1 MTGAP
6 AVSDRPRD
14 ADLLSDPF
22 ERAYTTGV
30 LDADPE
36 PRDEPGT
43 RAAPP
48 GGLPFAL
55 RGCVITPEE
64 RFDDGYVVI
73 HGAGIVAAGAATPDA
88 GVQVVETGGVILP
101 GLIDLHGH
109 PEYNIFAA
117 WEPPKLYRNR
127 YQWRRSREYQSVVRD
142 PWEILTGQD
151 SLLPALMRY
160 AEVRA
165 LTGGATAIQG
175 SSGVHQTADE
185 SLVRNVDRR
194 IFGQHR
200 ARSVVDL
207 GRLGPDNVARLT
219 RQVDDGTVNAIY
231 IHLAEGTD
239 DTSRAEFDDLVAV
252 GLLTPATIIIHGTA
266 LTRDQLASVRDAGAK
281 LVWSPQS
288 NLRLYGETTRAAD
301 ALDLGIPVG
310 LGADWL
316 PSGSPSLLAEL
327 KVAWRVLEQQQ
338 AAVDAR
344 RLVGMVTSE
353 AARIAGLDDRLGR
366 LAPGHAADVLVLER
380 RLADPWEN
388 VLAAEPSWI
397 ELVTIGGDLSYG
409 RPDWVEAVV
418 GPDVA
423 AEYEPVL
430 AWGKPMLL
438 DTRFAV
444 GQPDAPPPRLADL
457 RAALIDRDP
466 RIGPI
471 FG

>member
-1 MTGAP
+1 MRRMP
-6 AVSDRPRD
+6 AVDEPPTDAGRPD
-14 ADLLSDPF
+14 DPF
-22 ERAYTTGV
+22 ERAYTAGV
-30 LDADPE
+30 LDADPA
-36 PRDEPGT
+36 PRHQPRP
-43 RAAPP
+43 RAAPAQ
-48 GGLPFAL
+48 GAAFAL
-55 RGCVITPEE
+55 RGCVITPDE
-64 RFDDGYVVI
+64 RLDDGFVVV
-73 HGAGIVAAGAATPDA
+73 HGGSIVAAGAQQPAA
-88 GVQVVETGGVILP
+88 GVRIIDTGGVILP

-117 WEPPKLYRNR
+117 WEPPRLYRNR
-127 YQWRRSREYQSVVRD
+127 YQWRRSAEYQAVVRE
-142 PWEILTGQD
+142 PWENLTGTD
-151 SLLPALMRY
+151 TLLPALMRY

-175 SSGVHQTADE
+175 SSGLHQTADE
-185 SLVRNVDRR
+185 ALVRNVDRR

-207 GRLGPDNVARLT
+207 GRLGPENVARLT
-219 RQVDDGTVNAIY
+219 RQIDDGDVNAVY

-239 DTSRAEFDDLVAV
+239 DTSRAEFDDLVAS

-266 LTRDQLASVRDAGAK
+266 LTREQMADARDAGAK

-288 NLRLYGETTRAAD
+288 NLRLYGDTTRVAD

-327 KVAWRVLEQQQ
+327 KVARRVLARQG
-338 AAVDAR
+338 AADDPQ
-344 RLVGMVTSE
+344 RLVRMVTSD
-353 AARIAGLDDRLGR
+353 AAGIAGLGDRLGR
-366 LAPGHAADVLVLER
+366 LEAGRPADILVLER
-380 RLADPWEN
+380 RIDDPWEN

-397 ELVTIGGDLSYG
+397 DLVTIGGDLSYG
-409 RPDWVEAVV
+409 RPDWVADVVGAEAVA
-418 GPDVA
+418 D
-423 AEYEPVL
+423 YEGVM

-438 DTRFAV
+438 DNRFSV
-444 GQPDAPPPRLADL
+444 GQPATLPPRLADL
-457 RAALIDRDP
+457 RAALIDREP